1 VNKNKIILATL
12 LIGGLGI
19 VLLSGEDDPVPAT
32 SVQGQAPSG
41 PRTPQYA
48 APAQPKTGTITQR
61 YPAPSAG
68 GEANSQ
74 ARSAPSPWSVPTTD
88 EFRFRPLTERE
99 RARYSPSPGSDQG
112 LWRPIPGQP
121 STPALDSDARWA
133 QEGYRFRPI
142 QPSPIGGTRWEAPE
156 SRSPRGQGP
165 GASGRWADQLDPP
178 PWLGPTS
185 TPQPATSPPA
195 QRMLP
200 SLDWSDSRTFSA
212 R

>member
-1 VNKNKIILATL
+1 MNKNKIILATL

-48 APAQPKTGTITQR
+48 APIQPKTGAIPHR
-61 YPAPSAG
+61 YPVPSAG
-68 GEANSQ
+68 GEPHSQ

-88 EFRFRPLTERE
+88 EFRFRPLSERE
-99 RARYSPSPGSDQG
+99 RARYSPSPGADQG
-112 LWRPIPGQP
+112 LWRPMPGQP
-121 STPALDSDARWA
+121 PAPALDSDARWA

-142 QPSPIGGTRWEAPE
+142 QPSPGGGTRWEAPE
-156 SRSPRGQGP
+156 SRYPRGQGP
-165 GASGRWADQLDPP
+165 GASGPWADQFDAP
-178 PWLGPTS
+178 PWRGPT
-185 TPQPATSPPA
+185 TPPHPAISPPA

-200 SLDWSDSRTFSA
+200 SLDSSGTRTFSA